1 MRDWKTAGAKRLR
14 HWIVFGG
21 LVVMLAIA
29 AVFAKSGCGQG
40 EPIFARGD
48 AWATYLGSLFFVLL
62 GWGSLGSRALGHFFL
77 RLGWEPDF
85 RPVPMTTEA
94 GDVELSRGAKRWVA
108 YPLMAIIGGVG
119 FWIWFKVNGCDVI
132 VLPMRGIAA

>member
-1 MRDWKTAGAKRLR
+1 MRDLKTAGAKRLR

-21 LVVMLAIA
+21 LAAMLAVA
-29 AVFAKSGCGQG
+29 AVFAKSGCGRG
-40 EPIFARGD
+40 EPFFARGD

-62 GWGSLGSRALGHFFL
+62 GWGTLGSDALGHFFL

-85 RPVPMTTEA
+85 RPVRMTGE
-94 GDVELSRGAKRWVA
+94 GSDLELTRGAKKWVD
-108 YPLMAIIGGVG
+108 YPLWAIMGGVG
-119 FWIWFKVNGCDVI
+119 FWTWFKVNGCDVI